1 MERTYLASVG
11 PLLSQKQGENRGILL
26 AREHVIF
33 GKQNW
38 IGRFRSR
45 FRSLPG
51 SLRQCGKFE
60 KTSASNLIAA
70 TGDKYAMFV
79 KLSSNALKK

>member
-11 PLLSQKQGENRGILL
+11 PLLPQKQGGNRGILL

-51 SLRQCGKFE
+51 SLR
-60 KTSASNLIAA
+60 
-70 TGDKYAMFV
+70 
-79 KLSSNALKK
+79 